1 MTRFDCELTT
11 SKLDELIDGTLEE
24 SDATAAIAHLET
36 CADCL
41 AGYEAAQSLLSAT
54 RSLPTSIEP
63 DHDLWPGIKARVEDR
78 RVVPGNFNHRPAP
91 ATRRLWMAAAA
102 AAILVISVSVAY
114 MAGLERA
121 QTQTA
126 STTPME
132 TNAILA
138 AYGGPA
144 MDLEL
149 ARNQLRSSLEHR
161 RDELSPETWSVVMEN
176 MAVIDDAIA
185 RIEHALA
192 DNPNDGRLNRQLAVA
207 YRRQID
213 LLQRATGLPAEA

>member
-1 MTRFDCELTT
+1 
-11 SKLDELIDGTLEE
+11 
-24 SDATAAIAHLET
+24 
-36 CADCL
+36 
-41 AGYEAAQSLLSAT
+41 
-54 RSLPTSIEP
+54 
-63 DHDLWPGIKARVEDR
+63 
-78 RVVPGNFNHRPAP
+78 
-91 ATRRLWMAAAA
+91 
-102 AAILVISVSVAY
+102 

-126 STTPME
+126 STTPVE

-149 ARNQLRSSLEHR
+149 ARNQLRSNLEHR
-161 RDELSPETWSVVMEN
+161 RDELSPETWSVVMDN
-176 MAVIDDAIA
+176 MAVIDNAIA

-213 LLQRATGLPAEA
+213 LLQRATRLPAAA